1 MMKATDKQSIIIACL
16 IQYATSNEQ
25 MHFSTA
31 LLKCASKY
39 WAFAFSFMML
49 ILVFIKYVIMS

>member
-1 MMKATDKQSIIIACL
+1 
-16 IQYATSNEQ
+16 
-25 MHFSTA
+25 

>member
-1 MMKATDKQSIIIACL
+1 LLFTMAVVL

-49 ILVFIKYVIMS
+49 ILVFSKYVIMS

>member
-1 MMKATDKQSIIIACL
+1 LLFTMAVVL